1 MLSKSNGKIVKRLR
15 KGKKKVTIFFTD
27 ESKMDISPNTYTD
40 FNIYPKKE
48 LSEKVLKEIK
58 KRDSFDS
65 LYNYAL
71 GVVSKK
77 EISEVALRKK
87 LEAKKG
93 SKSNINQ
100 IISLLKKN
108 KFIDESSLIDSYLE
122 YAAIHLYGKN
132 RIINDLYKKDVD
144 KDLINKISFDEK
156 EELSKANRFVKHFE
170 KKFDKYSYEDKKK
183 HIYESLMRYG
193 YDSSVAL
200 KALDNISSYNKNE
213 EINKLKEEYKKA
225 NRKYQNIYD
234 DTIKDDKVIKYLLRK
249 GYRYEDIKFV
259 KEKRK

>member
-1 MLSKSNGKIVKRLR
+1 M
-15 KGKKKVTIFFTD
+15 
-27 ESKMDISPNTYTD
+27 
-40 FNIYPKKE
+40 
-48 LSEKVLKEIK
+48 
-58 KRDSFDS
+58 
-65 LYNYAL
+65 
-71 GVVSKK
+71 
-77 EISEVALRKK
+77 
-87 LEAKKG
+87 
-93 SKSNINQ
+93 
-100 IISLLKKN
+100 
-108 KFIDESSLIDSYLE
+108 
-122 YAAIHLYGKN
+122 
-132 RIINDLYKKDVD
+132 
-144 KDLINKISFDEK
+144 INKISFDEK